1 VVSAVLV
8 RYARGGGRA
17 PADDELL
24 ELDMVGAYRARRTVG
39 GARIGSFAGSV
50 PPETLAAVVADAAAC
65 RAAGPLWLATPRDG
79 ATELIELGGEG
90 EVTAEMDA
98 NASPD
103 GPWGRLATRLRGL
116 LDEATAGPVAG
127 VELIANAGGARL
139 VAVGPEPLEVDPASA
154 TVRVVHLAGS
164 GGLLGEWRGA
174 AIPGEGWTRVTP
186 GWTLDLPFAHGMA
199 AAPGEWLQ
207 VWVSLRVRDG
217 SPRAARLFLAVPGE
231 R

>member
-1 VVSAVLV
+1 MSAVLV

-24 ELDMVGAYRARRTVG
+24 ELDADGAYSARRSVG
-39 GARIGSFAGSV
+39 GARIGSFAGRI
-50 PPETLAAVVADAAAC
+50 PPGTLAAVVADAAAC
-65 RAAGPLWLATPRDG
+65 RAAGAFWLATPRDG

-103 GPWGRLATRLRGL
+103 GPWGRLAGRLRGL
-116 LDEATAGPVAG
+116 VDEATAGPVAG
-127 VELIANAGGARL
+127 LELIADAGRARL
-139 VAVGPEPLEVDPASA
+139 VAVGSEPLEVDPSSVA
-154 TVRVVHLAGS
+154 VRVVHLDGT
-164 GGLLGEWRGA
+164 GGLRGQWQGA
-174 AIPGEGWTRVTP
+174 SVPGEGWTPAAP
-186 GWTLDLPFAHGMA
+186 GWTLDLPFAHGLT

-207 VWVSLRVRDG
+207 VWVTLRVRDG
-217 SPRAARLFLAVPGE
+217 APRAARLFLAVPGG